1 MSFMSVQKEKMTQ
14 DTIFIHLRNSLLRRC
29 KIRLILRQEKTRFKT
44 ITRHKYTLSLIKG
57 YEEYSKRK
65 VRIMNIDLNF
75 HNDFVNFLKD
85 VHNYGNTT
93 IEKQLSTIKQ
103 YVREASQKDI
113 KLVQKLKVAVS
124 LLKR

>member
-1 MSFMSVQKEKMTQ
+1 
-14 DTIFIHLRNSLLRRC
+14 
-29 KIRLILRQEKTRFKT
+29 
-44 ITRHKYTLSLIKG
+44 
-57 YEEYSKRK
+57 
-65 VRIMNIDLNF
+65 MNIDLNF